1 MNLCMKGAGWCF
13 GPGAMATL
21 SSPKTK
27 RLDKRLLGV
36 MQGGDFRV
44 SLIILMFYKPANQD
58 AQQSHGTAGPENF

>member
-1 MNLCMKGAGWCF
+1 MNLCMKVAGWCF
-13 GPGAMATL
+13 GPGATATL

-36 MQGGDFRV
+36 MQGSDFHV